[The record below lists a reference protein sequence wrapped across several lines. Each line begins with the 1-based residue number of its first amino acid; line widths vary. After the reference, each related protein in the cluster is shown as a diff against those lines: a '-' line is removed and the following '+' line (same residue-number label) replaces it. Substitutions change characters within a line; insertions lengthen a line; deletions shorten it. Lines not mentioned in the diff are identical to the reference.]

1 MNFIRIVILL
11 FIVPSNVSSNEDCSV
26 GKVHFIIFIT
36 FCVCPV
42 LVMKCYV
49 LSCTFMYFEKPQQQ
63 LLKLSM
69 DAGLNGVNVQ
79 PLVEVEQ
86 DPEQENASQGWQRDC
101 VV

>member
-1 MNFIRIVILL
+1 MYCPALL
-11 FIVPSNVSSNEDCSV
+11 C
-26 GKVHFIIFIT
+26 
-36 FCVCPV
+36 
-42 LVMKCYV
+42 
-49 LSCTFMYFEKPQQQ
+49 FEKPQQQ

-101 VV
+101 VE